1 MKNAVVFI
9 GEENRTNGEL
19 YQLLNWRFKVT
30 AYNDIEGISFEE
42 LKEAK
47 PAVLITS
54 MVGNHLNYHELFAY
68 MAKECEEIPVITI
81 STRAES
87 ETYAAFYEKKQF
99 HRILRP
105 ILGKR
110 VLEICRKVIVG
121 SSYSDEEDADL
132 GTGEKGHILVVDD
145 NAMVLRNIKGV
156 LDEKYSV
163 AVAPSG
169 VHAFLSIGKKM
180 PDLILLD
187 YEMPEMNGKEVLEK
201 LQADEELKEIPVVFL
216 TSMDSKEI
224 VMSLLA
230 LKPAGYLLKPVD
242 SQMLKDKIYEI
253 IGK

>member
-9 GEENRTNGEL
+9 GEENKTNNEL

-30 AYNDIEGISFEE
+30 YYNDLDSFSFDE
-42 LKEAK
+42 LKTEE

-54 MVGNHLNYHELFAY
+54 MVGNRLDYHGLFDY
-68 MAKECEEIPVITI
+68 MVRECPEVPVITI

-87 ETYAAFYEKKQF
+87 EAYTVYYESRQF
-99 HRILRP
+99 HQILRP

-110 VLEICRKVIVG
+110 VLEICRSVIVG
-121 SSYSDEEDADL
+121 SSYVDEESDAKA
-132 GTGEKGHILVVDD
+132 GEKGHILVVDD

-169 VHAFLSIGKKM
+169 VHAFISVGKKQ

-187 YEMPEMNGKEVLEK
+187 YEMPEMNGKQVLEK
-201 LQADEELKEIPVVFL
+201 LREDEELRDIPVVFL

-242 SQMLKDKIYEI
+242 SRVLLDKIYEI